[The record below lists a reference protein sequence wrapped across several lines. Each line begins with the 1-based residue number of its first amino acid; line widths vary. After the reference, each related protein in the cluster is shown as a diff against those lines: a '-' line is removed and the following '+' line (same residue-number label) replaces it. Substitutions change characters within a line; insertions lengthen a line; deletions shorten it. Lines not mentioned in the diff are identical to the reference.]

1 MEWVAADEALCR
13 IFCTISYCFCLRFLL
28 SRKDLSSLV
37 THISI
42 LNVLSTKFNQELFIF
57 SQLTLAERKLFKWI
71 CNLTFL
77 ICLAGACLSFCYILN
92 FCMFSQ
98 PLQHLSSFQYFL
110 NLQESSNRSYQSIF
124 KLGKREVQ
132 DTDFHLKIEKCNL
145 NNHCLQNEVTFV
157 NQDTMQ
163 SFRIAIVLTLYL
175 GFSIHYI
182 PLFRI
187 YISFYCFKR
196 KKYYASTKCL
206 SLHGPF

>member
-1 MEWVAADEALCR
+1 
-13 IFCTISYCFCLRFLL
+13 
-28 SRKDLSSLV
+28 
-37 THISI
+37 
-42 LNVLSTKFNQELFIF
+42 
-57 SQLTLAERKLFKWI
+57 
-71 CNLTFL
+71 
-77 ICLAGACLSFCYILN
+77 
-92 FCMFSQ
+92 
-98 PLQHLSSFQYFL
+98 L